1 VQNYSFLPSR
11 GPSGG
16 ILIAV
21 LDNHFRLICSSRS
34 ENALTVKLQMLN
46 DAMEWHL
53 TGVYGPQAETN
64 KLLFLEE
71 LKHIKQSIQ
80 GKWLIAGD
88 FNMIYRAQYKNN
100 TRVNRRIMGKFKS
113 TIDELQLRELP
124 LHDRK
129 YTWTSEQQTQA
140 EATMSR
146 IVRLFYSTSWEESFL
161 TSH

>member
-34 ENALTVKLQMLN
+34 ENALTVNLQMLN

-53 TGVYGPQAETN
+53 TGVYGPQAETD

-71 LKHIKQSIQ
+71 LNILSKV
-80 GKWLIAGD
+80 
-88 FNMIYRAQYKNN
+88 YKGND
-100 TRVNRRIMGKFKS
+100 S
-113 TIDELQLRELP
+113 
-124 LHDRK
+124 
-129 YTWTSEQQTQA
+129 
-140 EATMSR
+140 
-146 IVRLFYSTSWEESFL
+146 
-161 TSH
+161 

>member
-1 VQNYSFLPSR
+1 
-11 GPSGG
+11 
-16 ILIAV
+16 
-21 LDNHFRLICSSRS
+21 
-34 ENALTVKLQMLN
+34 MLN

-71 LKHIKQSIQ
+71 LKHIKQSIP